1 VHLFNRTTRYAQG
14 NLSTRNQANVK
25 PWPRARFREGRH
37 FMDDKMGFR
46 LLLRLVEGSTTVFQ
60 TTAASDGLYWAK
72 PAWFRHFG
80 DRVAG
85 ELEMVIDG
93 HFCVAK
99 SGFL

>member
-1 VHLFNRTTRYAQG
+1 
-14 NLSTRNQANVK
+14 
-25 PWPRARFREGRH
+25 
-37 FMDDKMGFR
+37 MGFR

>member
-1 VHLFNRTTRYAQG
+1 MWNKDFGVVTVSFSGPVIDA
-14 NLSTRNQANVK
+14 VCFEE

-37 FMDDKMGFR
+37 FMDSNMGF
-46 LLLRLVEGSTTVFQ
+46 LLPLVEGSTTVFQ